1 MLWELIFEG
10 CFNLF
15 LFKTARTTAAASGRS
30 SNGVAADRA
39 LPAKWWPGAIA
50 GLRTAR
56 LVVLRSAAIALGGR
70 RGYRGLAERA
80 RAATSTNTWAMAC
93 SPTSAGRERT
103 RTMRSGRYARALSG
117 ARRVPGCRQATATGG
132 AGRHRDRL
140 GHGGGAD
147 RHGRG
152 AGRSV
157 VGETPN
163 LTARLPL
170 NPVPRGTL
178 ARVAIRH
185 TAIARAAVRARQLYG
200 ALAPDTEIS
209 HEKGAGPGGQGAWLI
224 DLGSVTVPEPA
235 VRLYEAVLRPELRAW
250 PSARVGR
257 GKASARTAECWKS
270 FRSRGAA
277 RW

>member
-1 MLWELIFEG
+1 MG
-10 CFNLF
+10 
-15 LFKTARTTAAASGRS
+15 
-30 SNGVAADRA
+30 

-152 AGRSV
+152 AGRSR
-157 VGETPN
+157 GRRTPN
-163 LTARLPL
+163 LTARLPRTL
-170 NPVPRGTL
+170 SHVARWRGSPSDIL
-178 ARVAIRH
+178 P
-185 TAIARAAVRARQLYG
+185 IARAAVRARQLYG